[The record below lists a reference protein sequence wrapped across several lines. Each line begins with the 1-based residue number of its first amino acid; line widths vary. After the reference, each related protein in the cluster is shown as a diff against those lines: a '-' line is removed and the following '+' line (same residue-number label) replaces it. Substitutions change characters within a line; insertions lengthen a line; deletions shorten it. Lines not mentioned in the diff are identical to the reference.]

1 MKQHPFYAIFCL
13 LVVTAVAAAEWRGW
27 SPVRAAESRTAAPRT
42 VRENPGAYR
51 SHYFASRSG
60 YLRGK

>member
-1 MKQHPFYAIFCL
+1 MLKHPIYLGFCL
-13 LVVTAVAAAEWRGW
+13 LVLASVAYAEFTGW
-27 SPVRAAESRTAAPRT
+27 SPVRARQSRTAAPRT

-51 SHYFASRSG
+51 SHYFYSRSG